1 MRCLSYAMGGGRGHQ
16 TRARN
21 LHRALK
27 RLQPDLT
34 THLLVPEDRVR
45 QDESD
50 LTVLTAP
57 SKERQA
63 LSQWITEVV
72 ERLSPELILIDT
84 FPRGVLGELASLGR
98 QTPTALVT
106 RWVAPDYYRHPPVR
120 EALNRFDAVFWT
132 EPKSDPT
139 FPGERTDPV
148 VDERPVMPRDQARQ
162 LLGCDGRP
170 LVLALPWRHGEAWL
184 ANAQALQEI
193 CRRRGW
199 NLRIADPELS
209 QEFSRADQLLSG
221 ADLIL
226 AASGYNTY
234 YEIAKHHRPA
244 VWLPQPRKTDSQ
256 HLRAFGRFA
265 FSCQARQ
272 ELSFQDPSEE
282 QMERL
287 LSGTR
292 PLEGSPPR
300 PQGGAQIAQRLQQLV
315 GSAR

>member
-34 THLLVPEDRVR
+34 THLLVPEDRLR

-50 LTVLTAP
+50 LTVLTVP
-57 SKERQA
+57 SRERRA

-72 ERLSPELILIDT
+72 DRLSPDLILVDT
-84 FPRGVLGELASLGR
+84 FPRGILGELAPLAP
-98 QTPTALVT
+98 QVPTALVT
-106 RWVAPDYYRHPPVR
+106 RWIAPDYYRHPPVR
-120 EALNRFDAVFWT
+120 EALKRFDAVFWT

-148 VDERPVMPRDQARQ
+148 VDERPVMTREQARR
-162 LLGCDGRP
+162 LLDCDERP
-170 LVLALPWRHGEAWL
+170 LVLAFPWRHGKYWL
-184 ANAQALQEI
+184 ANDQALQEI

-199 NLRIADPELS
+199 NLRVADPQLS

-234 YEIAKHHRPA
+234 YETAKHRCPA
-244 VWLPQPRKTDSQ
+244 VWLPQPRKTDNQ
-256 HLRAFGRFA
+256 HLRASGRFA
-265 FSCQARQ
+265 FGCPARQ
-272 ELSFQDPSEE
+272 ELSLQDPSEE

-287 LSGTR
+287 IHQNR
-292 PLEGSPPR
+292 PLEGPAPR
-300 PQGGAQIAQRLQQLV
+300 PQGGAQIAQKLLQLV
-315 GSAR
+315 GGEP